1 MSGVMCWLLVLNQAR
16 CRDTMLSDTSL
27 AVGIKYFVRSGPG
40 SLKSAQ
46 QTKSLWSAVASGAD
60 IVKRAAIIG
69 LAD

>member
-1 MSGVMCWLLVLNQAR
+1 MSGVMCRLLVLNQAR
-16 CRDTMLSDTSL
+16 CRDTMPSDS
-27 AVGIKYFVRSGPG
+27 GIKYFVRSGPG
-40 SLKSAQ
+40 KLKSAQ

>member
-1 MSGVMCWLLVLNQAR
+1 
-16 CRDTMLSDTSL
+16 
-27 AVGIKYFVRSGPG
+27 
-40 SLKSAQ
+40 LKSAQ